1 MSIAGAITEII
12 DDLVLRCVGNTPLVA
27 LNRLLPEAGIE
38 VIAKFELSTIGR
50 VS

>member
-1 MSIAGAITEII
+1 MSIAGTLTQPIF
-12 DDLVLRCVGNTPLVA
+12 DLALRGVGSTPLVT

-38 VIAKFELSTIGR
+38 AIATCELPTIGR

>member
-1 MSIAGAITEII
+1 MSIAGTLTQPIF
-12 DDLVLRCVGNTPLVA
+12 DPVLRGVGNTPLVT

-38 VIAKFELSTIGR
+38 VIAKCELSTIGR